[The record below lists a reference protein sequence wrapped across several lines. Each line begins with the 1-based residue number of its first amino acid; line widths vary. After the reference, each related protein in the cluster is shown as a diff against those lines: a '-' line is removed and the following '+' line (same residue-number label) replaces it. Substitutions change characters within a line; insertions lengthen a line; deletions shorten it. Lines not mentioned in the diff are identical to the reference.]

1 MRRLSLCLMLFAFF
15 VAMFPLSPGNAS
27 PLPLSEEAYLE
38 LVRERNGDLGALRK
52 EVEAQLFSIRADV
65 ASQRASLG
73 LVAEE
78 DRWLQHDRG
87 DRYLDLTVTQRIDL
101 AGRYGLQE
109 RDLLLGLDLLKSRY
123 ADSVNELLA
132 RADSA
137 YRQAVMAALN
147 RETAERILEQRRES
161 LQVTQEKF
169 DKELVPILDLLR
181 ARSQVDEGEALV
193 LQADQTYEQQ
203 LIEMR
208 TLAGGTPVVPAVEV
222 PAAARLVLSVDLD
235 GAWERRPDVAGL
247 RFSRERTVV
256 QRSLAAKGLAPF
268 LDLSVGWRLGE
279 DYRSIYMEDNQG
291 ELLAKAVL
299 SIPLADGKKTA
310 NATRAAAL
318 LIEKADRELEARRD
332 SLAKEVALVRER
344 WDRALEM
351 EQLRRRQMERAAE
364 ELEIAEMMYR
374 EGLAS
379 QLDLIS
385 AQETDQR
392 SRTDHLSALQELWLV
407 LAEADRVMGRYSS
420 AVSR

>member
-1 MRRLSLCLMLFAFF
+1 MLFAFF
-15 VAMFPLSPGNAS
+15 AMFPLSPGNAS

>member
-1 MRRLSLCLMLFAFF
+1 MRRLSLCLTLFAFF
-15 VAMFPLSPGNAS
+15 AVFPLLPGSAS
-27 PLPLSEEAYLE
+27 SLPLSEEAYLE
-38 LVRERNGDLGALRK
+38 LVRESNGDLGALRK
-52 EVEAQLFSIRADV
+52 EIEAQLFSIRADV

-208 TLAGGTPVVPAVEV
+208 TLAGGTPVVPAVAA
-222 PAAARLVLSVDLD
+222 PAAALLALSVDLD

-247 RFSRERTVV
+247 RFSRERAVV
-256 QRSLAAKGLAPF
+256 QHSLAAKGLAPF

-318 LIEKADRELEARRD
+318 LIEKADLELEARRD
-332 SLAKEVALVRER
+332 SLTKEVALVRER